1 MIGTVSG
8 VADLLVGLDDAG
20 LDDRIRS
27 LELLQRRTTAE
38 QALAIAVAEARAL
51 HVADGHHSMKGYLR
65 ATLNCSTAETARLR
79 RLAKL
84 VDAHPEV
91 ASRLLDGR
99 LGVAQA
105 HELARAFA
113 NPRCG
118 EQLVDVLP
126 VLLEQAE
133 VLSFDDFRTCVR
145 RWETLADLDGAWRD
159 RERSVSNRNATAVSA
174 GAGVDVRV
182 SGGDPVTAAELI
194 ATLEAFTE
202 AEFQADLAARRAE
215 HGDDAA
221 GQPLPRTAAQ
231 RRFDAVVEIFR
242 RAAGAPPGAGRRVS
256 PTVNIMMDERTCAET
271 LVRHGLAPD
280 SALDEVADPGL
291 AARRCE
297 TAAGVPVHPDDA
309 LAAMIWGHVRRVI
322 VDSAGVVT
330 RMGRRRR
337 LFTGAVREA
346 AQMNA
351 RRCGHPGCTVPGH
364 LAQVDH
370 IHEHRRGGRTDSTNG
385 WPDCSR
391 HNLLK
396 NLGFRTE
403 RDPRGGLVTYRPDG
417 TAMLA
422 AGRRRPL
429 PGGWLVQS
437 IGLGQLGPLDLPPPG
452 QPGQPDDPTP
462 PG

>member
-1 MIGTVSG
+1 MTRTVSG

-20 LDDRIRS
+20 LDDRIRA
-27 LELLQRRTTAE
+27 LELLQRRTAAE

-51 HVADGHHSMKGYLR
+51 YVADGHHSMKGYLR
-65 ATLNCSTAETARLR
+65 ATLNCSSAEAARLR

-91 ASRLLDGR
+91 ATRLLDGR
-99 LGVAQA
+99 LAVAQA
-105 HELARAFA
+105 HELARAFS

-118 EQLVDVLP
+118 DQLVDVLA

-133 VLSFDDFRTCVR
+133 MLCFDDFRTCVR

-159 RERSVSNRNATAVSA
+159 RERSVAGRNATAVPA
-174 GAGVDVRV
+174 GAGVDLRM

-194 ATLEAFTE
+194 ATLQAFTE
-202 AEFQADLAARRAE
+202 AEFQADLDARRAE
-215 HGDDAA
+215 HGDGAA
-221 GQPLPRTAAQ
+221 GEPLPRTAAQ

-242 RAAGAPPGAGRRVS
+242 RAAAAPADAGRRVT
-256 PTVNIMMDERTCAET
+256 PTVNIMMDERTNAET

-280 SALDEVADPGL
+280 TALDEVPDPGL

-297 TAAGVPVHPDDA
+297 TAAGAPVHPDDA

-322 VDSAGVVT
+322 VDSTGVVT
-330 RMGRRRR
+330 QMGRRRR

-364 LAQVDH
+364 LAQIDH
-370 IHEHRRGGRTDSTNG
+370 VREHRRGGRTDSTNG
-385 WPDCSR
+385 WPDCCR

-396 NLGFRTE
+396 NSGFRTE
-403 RDPRGGLVTYRPDG
+403 RDPRSGLVTYRPDG
-417 TAMLA
+417 TPMLA
-422 AGRRRPL
+422 AGRRRPF
-429 PGGWLVQS
+429 PGGWLALS
-437 IGLGQLGPLDLPPPG
+437 IPFDQLGPLDLPPPD
-452 QPGQPDDPTP
+452 PRHPPDP
-462 PG
+462 